1 MSSIFL
7 SHNHKDKPFVR
18 KLAERLNAHGIRTWV
33 DEAEIRVGD
42 SLITKIES
50 AIQEF
55 TYLGVILS
63 PNSVKSQWVKKEV
76 NIALTHEIDGA
87 QVKVLPL
94 LIESCDIPWFL
105 SDKLYADFTTD
116 FDDGLET
123 LLKRLQDDLHAES
136 HRSKRAVELLQ
147 QSYQDWISFGKA
159 DQLLLNSEYIDII
172 LKHISSTDLSPEL
185 LEYLLSSITSS
196 KTGSGGYLPKI
207 TVFLARSQELTLK
220 LLSQLLGSPNPKV
233 VNGAIELVELMDDEN
248 VIRMLIDSIDVEV
261 VRKLDRQATSALI
274 KLVEKKGLKLHRD
287 LVSEILTK
295 NSQEPDGFSL
305 SYCIR
310 ELDVNSCLLIGDGT
324 EFSYELGEMA
334 KGAGFALITLPVI
347 NAFAL
352 DKIDEDML
360 DLHKLIIL
368 VRGEIFDRDV
378 SRDFYKRLER
388 YVERGGILFGTS
400 FVGWETREH
409 RHFTKVLP
417 FKVTGEYE
425 ENREI
430 VCTRTESSPI
440 KSDPS
445 TKFSFFAT
453 YENLEPLDN
462 SVVWLKAEKIPVFG
476 YKPFGEGISYYLNIC
491 QHWCSGTMRSPLQ
504 VSHELK
510 KYFSNF
516 FIWLFENS
524 NMPYT
529 SRR

>member
-18 KLAERLNAHGIRTWV
+18 KLAERLNAQGIRTWV

-63 PNSVKSQWVKKEV
+63 PNSITSQWVKKEV

-105 SDKLYADFTTD
+105 SDKLYADFTRD
-116 FDDGLET
+116 FEDGFET
-123 LLKRLQDDLHAES
+123 LLKRLQDDLHAAS
-136 HRSKRAVELLQ
+136 HRSKRAQELLQ
-147 QSYQDWISFGKA
+147 QSYQDWLSFGKS
-159 DQLLLNSEYIDII
+159 DQLLLKSEYIDIV
-172 LKHISSTDLSPEL
+172 LKHISSTELSLEL
-185 LEYLLSSITSS
+185 FEFLFTSIALTETSS
-196 KTGSGGYLPKI
+196 GEYLPKI
-207 TVFLARSQELTLK
+207 TAFLAKSKELTQKALRR
-220 LLSQLLGSPNPKV
+220 LLGSLNSKV
-233 VNGAIELVELMDDEN
+233 VNGAIELVEMMDDAT
-248 VIRMLIDSIDVEV
+248 VLQMLIDSTDVELV
-261 VRKLDRQATSALI
+261 KKLDRQATSSLI
-274 KLVEKKGLKLHRD
+274 RLVEKKGLKLHRD
-287 LVSEILTK
+287 LVAEILTK
-295 NSQEPDGFSL
+295 NSQEPDSFSL

-334 KGAGFALITLPVI
+334 KEAGFTLITLPVI

-352 DKIDEDML
+352 DKIDENML
-360 DLHKLIIL
+360 HLHKLIIL

-378 SRDFYKRLER
+378 SREFYKRLENF
-388 YVERGGILFGTS
+388 VASGGILFATS

-409 RHFTKVLP
+409 RHFTNVLP

-425 ENREI
+425 ENKEI

-440 KSDPS
+440 KTDPS
-445 TKFSFFAT
+445 AALSFFAT
-453 YENLEPLDN
+453 YENLEPFDE

-476 YKPFGEGISYYLNIC
+476 YKSFGKGVCYYLNVC

-504 VSHELK
+504 ASHELK
-510 KYFSNF
+510 SYFSKF
-516 FIWLFENS
+516 FTRLFRKS
-524 NMPYT
+524 SVT
-529 SRR
+529 G